1 MVKTMVDTK
10 AVKYEL
16 EIPDV
21 LKSMADVQLAMDG
34 YGLDRTIHHL
44 IQLRASQINRCG
56 FCIKMHTKE
65 ARRDGET
72 NDRLDRVVVWDQVSD
87 FSGKEC
93 AALAWT
99 EALTVLDARTDLG
112 ALRAE
117 LREHFSEPEIG
128 VITSTI
134 AMINLWNRV
143 QISRH

>member
-1 MVKTMVDTK
+1 
-10 AVKYEL
+10 
-16 EIPDV
+16 
-21 LKSMADVQLAMDG
+21 
-34 YGLDRTIHHL
+34 
-44 IQLRASQINRCG
+44 
-56 FCIKMHTKE
+56 
-65 ARRDGET
+65 
-72 NDRLDRVVVWDQVSD
+72 VSD